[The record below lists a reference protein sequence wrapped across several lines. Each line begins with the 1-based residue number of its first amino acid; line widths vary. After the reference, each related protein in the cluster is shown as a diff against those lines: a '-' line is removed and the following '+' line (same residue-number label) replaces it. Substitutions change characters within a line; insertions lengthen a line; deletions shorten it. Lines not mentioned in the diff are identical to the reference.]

1 MGPGLIPKP
10 VAIVIA
16 VVVTVVWAASQ
27 LGSLFVP
34 GYQAP
39 DSIHAAL
46 MIVLG
51 AVFALQQRKPDNDD
65 DEDDPDEEPEP
76 PRASGGEL
84 AADLIRRLQAESAGQ
99 PPRDRSR

>member
-16 VVVTVVWAASQ
+16 VMITAVWGASQ

-51 AVFALQQRKPDNDD
+51 AVFALQRKGDD
-65 DEDDPDEEPEP
+65 KPGDDKPAVEDVAEPAKP
-76 PRASGGEL
+76 PAGVEL
-84 AADLIRRLQAESAGQ
+84 AADLIARLQAEQRERGG
-99 PPRDRSR
+99 RG